1 MRLIIKGKKS
11 EGRREAIERWLETDW
26 TIDVWDPADASPDL
40 ARSLAEADAM
50 IAMRF
55 TADTPAMPR
64 LRLLQLP
71 GAGFDQIDFDAV
83 PPGCAVCNVFEHEIG
98 IAEYVCVAMLE
109 WATGFARMDAN
120 LRRGDWGDSL
130 FVDGPVHGE
139 LFGRTVGIVGYG
151 HIGREVARRARA
163 FGMRVIAATRTPRD
177 DDLVDEMMGLD
188 RLGDL
193 LGAADFV
200 VLAVPLVPATRGLLG
215 AAEFAAMKDGGVLIN
230 VGRGAVV
237 DEDALYAAL
246 RDRVIGG
253 AAIDVWYRYPDHPGD
268 HPGDHP
274 VMPSRHPFQDL
285 DNVYMTPHA
294 SGWTDGLLARRAR
307 AIAANLD
314 RFARGEPLLNLLER
328 P

>member
-1 MRLIIKGKKS
+1 MLF
-11 EGRREAIERWLETDW
+11 
-26 TIDVWDPADASPDL
+26 
-40 ARSLAEADAM
+40 RS
-50 IAMRF
+50 
-55 TADTPAMPR
+55 
-64 LRLLQLP
+64 
-71 GAGFDQIDFDAV
+71 
-83 PPGCAVCNVFEHEIG
+83 
-98 IAEYVCVAMLE
+98 
-109 WATGFARMDAN
+109 
-120 LRRGDWGDSL
+120 

-139 LFGRTVGIVGYG
+139 LFGGTVGIVGYG

-163 FGMRVIAATRTPRD
+163 FGMRVVAATRTPRD

-193 LGAADFV
+193 LGTADFV

-246 RDRVIGG
+246 RDRAIGG
-253 AAIDVWYRYPDHPGD
+253 AAIDVWYRYPDHPGEQ
-268 HPGDHP
+268 P